1 MSTDRT
7 THPLARRLVVAVALV
22 AGLGGTA
29 LATASPARADDGP
42 SSVRLPDGWSPEDI
56 ANGRGSTFYVG
67 SIATGGIFKGDY
79 ETGEGSVLV
88 PSAPSLTA
96 GLFTELRP
104 SGADRLWASGGAS
117 GDARVYDARSGE
129 LLATYHL
136 AAPTS
141 GAFVSDVIVTKSA
154 VYYTDSFLPRL
165 YVLPLGRNGA
175 LPDPAAVRTVDLTGD
190 VAYTTVPFGFNLNG
204 LAMVGDTLVSTQT
217 NTGRLFSID
226 VATGV
231 TREIPVTDA
240 AGKPFNLFGA
250 DGLVRRGN
258 KLVIARNF
266 PQRITTVKIASN
278 ARSAEV
284 VSDVTDAR
292 LDIPSAVEEHDGDL
306 WALNARFTTA
316 PSPSTTYD
324 VVRI

>member
-1 MSTDRT
+1 MSTTRT
-7 THPLARRLVVAVALV
+7 ARSRSRRLVAAVALV
-22 AGLGGTA
+22 ASLGAGGV
-29 LATASPARADDGP
+29 ATAPAAFADSGQ
-42 SSVRLPDGWSPEDI
+42 SSVRLPDGWGPEDI
-56 ANGRGSTFYVG
+56 ANGRDSTFYVG

-79 ETGEGSVLV
+79 ETGQGSVLV

-104 SGADRLWASGGAS
+104 SGADRLWAAGGSS
-117 GDARVYDARSGE
+117 GDARVYDTRTGD

-136 AAPTS
+136 APPTA

-175 LPDPAAVRTVDLTGD
+175 LPDPAAVRTVDLSGD

-204 LAMVGDTLVSTQT
+204 LAMVGDTLVSAQT
-217 NTGRLFSID
+217 NTGRLFAVD
-226 VATGV
+226 PDTGV
-231 TREIPVTDA
+231 TREIPVTDTE
-240 AGKPFNLFGA
+240 GRPFNLFGA
-250 DGLVRRGN
+250 DGLVGRGN

-266 PQRITTVKIASN
+266 PQRITTVKITSH
-278 ARSAEV
+278 ARSAV
-284 VSDVTDAR
+284 VVADRTNPS

-306 WALNARFTTA
+306 WALNARFTT
-316 PSPSTTYD
+316 PLTPTTVYD
-324 VVRI
+324 VVRL